1 MNPNIAH
8 IQSDTGEVFQ
18 VLNPDGTDWDE
29 PATRALYEASR

>member
-8 IQSDTGEVFQ
+8 IQADGQVFQ
-18 VLNPDGTDWDE
+18 VLNSEADDWDE